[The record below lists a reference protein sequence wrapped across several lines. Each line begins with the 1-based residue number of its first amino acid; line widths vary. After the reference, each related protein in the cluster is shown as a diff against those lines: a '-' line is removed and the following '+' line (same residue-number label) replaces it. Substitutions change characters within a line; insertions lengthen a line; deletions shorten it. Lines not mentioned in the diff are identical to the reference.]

1 MEASTPNP
9 LERRLDLSVA
19 IADVEKEM
27 DKQLKRLGQKTKM
40 PGFRP
45 GKIPMNILKKQYGEQ
60 AYQDALNEV
69 LNRVFQDAVA
79 AGNHRIAGKPTID
92 PKNSDSTTHI
102 EVTATFEVYPEIT
115 LGDLSS
121 AEIVRPV
128 LEIGEA
134 EIDRT
139 IEILRQKSVRYE
151 TADRAAAREDR
162 VVIDF
167 SGKVNGEPF
176 EGGSANDYPLVLGEG
191 TLLDDFEKA
200 IEGMRAGESKTFDIV
215 FPENYFLKDVAGK
228 AATFEVKV
236 KQVMAPI
243 LPEIDAEFA
252 KRLGIKDG
260 DITKMRSEIANNLKR
275 EVKRRIE
282 SEVKKQA
289 MEALLQAT
297 PITAPKAL
305 TEMEIQRMQ
314 QNLIKELERS
324 GMNAKDFP
332 MQRELFAEQAARR
345 VSLGLIVAH
354 AIKAEGLEAKSQQVR
369 AFVEEVAESYEKPDE
384 LVRWYY
390 GQPQRLAEAEDL
402 MSENN
407 VVSWVLSKAK
417 VTEKAA
423 DFEELMG
430 RKPI

>member
-1 MEASTPNP
+1 MEASTTNP

-45 GKIPMNILKKQYGEQ
+45 GKIPMNILRKQYGEQ

-69 LNRVFQDAVA
+69 LNQVFQDAIT
-79 AGNHRIAGKPTID
+79 AGNHRIAGRPQID
-92 PKNSDSTTHI
+92 TKDSGSTTHI

-115 LGDLSS
+115 LGDLSN
-121 AEIVRPV
+121 AKIERPA
-128 LEIGEA
+128 LEVGEA

-151 TADRAAAREDR
+151 TAGRAAAKEDR

-176 EGGSANDYPLVLGEG
+176 EGGSANDYPLVLGQG
-191 TLLDDFEKA
+191 TLLEDFEKA
-200 IEGMRAGESKTFDIV
+200 LEGMHAGESKSFEIV

-228 AATFEVKV
+228 PATFEVKA
-236 KQVMAPI
+236 KQVMAPV
-243 LPEIDAEFA
+243 LPDIDAEFA
-252 KRLGIKDG
+252 KRLGIRDG
-260 DITKMRSEIANNLKR
+260 DVNKMRSEIANNLKR
-275 EVKRRIE
+275 EVKHRIE

-289 MEALLQAT
+289 MEVLLEAT
-297 PITAPKAL
+297 PIRAPKAL
-305 TEMEIQRMQ
+305 IEMEIQRMQ

-324 GMNAKDFP
+324 GMSAKDFP

-354 AIKAEGLEAKSQQVR
+354 AIKSEELEAKPEQVR
-369 AFVEEVAESYEKPDE
+369 AFIEEMAQSYEKPEE
-384 LVRWYY
+384 LLRWYY
-390 GQPQRLAEAEDL
+390 AQPQRLAEVEDL
-402 MSENN
+402 VSENN
-407 VVSWVLSKAK
+407 VVDWVLSKAT
-417 VTEKAA
+417 VTEKVAN
-423 DFEELMG
+423 FEELMG
-430 RKPI
+430 HKPV